1 LIFGLFLKRGFQYGL
16 SVSRKPIMMFWVLIA
31 AIVLGV
37 VAALTRG
44 VLRHPTAP
52 ELATGQDIGVYKD
65 HMGEIERD
73 MARGLISADEAEH
86 LRLEISH
93 RILAADRAMQAATT
107 AQPPASRQGPLPA
120 AVILCLF
127 CGAVATLIYLKL
139 GAPGYDDLALSD
151 RITAAKILH
160 ETRPAQIDAE
170 RRKLTAESPDAASTE
185 FQLLMVKLR
194 AAMRQRPNDLKGQ
207 TLLARNE
214 AALGHYTAAY
224 KAQEQVL
231 RLKQTNAVA
240 EDYALYADMLVYAA
254 GGYVSPQA
262 EIALQVALER
272 DPQHPKARYYMG
284 LTYAQTGRPDVA
296 FRIWRDVLY
305 NDLQDPALQEL
316 IEVQIG
322 AAAQL
327 AGVRY
332 DPLESQIAAGPTT
345 TGSATTRPTATR
357 PSTADITAAN
367 DMTAE
372 DRSAMIAGMVFRL
385 SQRLATEG
393 GPASDWARLIDA
405 YGVLGNA
412 GKAKAIWRDAQ
423 EVFAGK
429 PDALH
434 GIAASARRAGFEP

>member
-1 LIFGLFLKRGFQYGL
+1 
-16 SVSRKPIMMFWVLIA
+16 MMFWVLIV

-44 VLRHPTAP
+44 LLLHPTAP
-52 ELATGQDIGVYKD
+52 EPATGQDIGVYKD
-65 HMGEIERD
+65 HLGEIDRD
-73 MARGLISADEAEH
+73 MARGLISADEAKH

-107 AQPPASRQGPLPA
+107 AQPPAPRQGSLPT
-120 AVILCLF
+120 AVILCLL

-139 GAPGYDDLALSD
+139 GTPGYDDLALSD
-151 RITAAKILH
+151 RITAARILR
-160 ETRPAQIDAE
+160 ETRPTQIDAE
-170 RRKLTAESPDAASTE
+170 RRQPTTESPEAASTE

-194 AAMRQRPNDLKGQ
+194 AAMRQRPNDLTGQ

-262 EIALQVALER
+262 ETALQVALER
-272 DPQHPKARYYMG
+272 DPQHPKARYYLG

-296 FRIWRDVLY
+296 FRVWRDVLY

-316 IEVQIG
+316 IEAQIG

-327 AGVRY
+327 AGVEY
-332 DPLESQIAAGPTT
+332 DPLESQIAAGPTA
-345 TGSATTRPTATR
+345 TGSAATG
-357 PSTADITAAN
+357 PSSADITAAN
-367 DMTAE
+367 DMTTE

-405 YGVLGNA
+405 YGVLGDA

-423 EVFAGK
+423 EVFAGN

-434 GIAASARRAGFEP
+434 GILASARRAGVEP

>member
-1 LIFGLFLKRGFQYGL
+1 
-16 SVSRKPIMMFWVLIA
+16 MMFWVLIV

-44 VLRHPTAP
+44 LLLHPTAP
-52 ELATGQDIGVYKD
+52 EPATGQDIGVYKD
-65 HMGEIERD
+65 HLGEIHRD
-73 MARGLISADEAEH
+73 MARGLISADEAKH

-93 RILAADRAMQAATT
+93 RILAADRAMQASTT
-107 AQPPASRQGPLPA
+107 AQPPAPRQGSLPT
-120 AVILCLF
+120 AVILCLL

-139 GAPGYDDLALSD
+139 GTPGYDDLALSD
-151 RITAAKILH
+151 RITAARILR
-160 ETRPAQIDAE
+160 ETRPTQIDAE
-170 RRKLTAESPDAASTE
+170 RRQPTTESPEAASTE

-194 AAMRQRPNDLKGQ
+194 AAMRQRPNDLTGQ

-254 GGYVSPQA
+254 SGYVSPQA
-262 EIALQVALER
+262 ETALQVALER
-272 DPQHPKARYYMG
+272 DPQHPKARYYLG

-296 FRIWRDVLY
+296 FRVWRDVLY
-305 NDLQDPALQEL
+305 KDLQDPALQEL
-316 IEVQIG
+316 IEAQIG

-327 AGVRY
+327 AGVEY
-332 DPLESQIAAGPTT
+332 DPLESQIAAGPTA
-345 TGSATTRPTATR
+345 TGSAATG
-357 PSTADITAAN
+357 PSSADITAAN

-405 YGVLGNA
+405 YGVLGDA

-423 EVFAGK
+423 EVFAGN

-434 GIAASARRAGFEP
+434 GILASVRRAGVEP

>member
-1 LIFGLFLKRGFQYGL
+1 
-16 SVSRKPIMMFWVLIA
+16 
-31 AIVLGV
+31 
-37 VAALTRG
+37 
-44 VLRHPTAP
+44 
-52 ELATGQDIGVYKD
+52 
-65 HMGEIERD
+65 
-73 MARGLISADEAEH
+73 MARGLISADEVEH

-93 RILAADRAMQAATT
+93 RILAADRAIQAATT
-107 AQPPASRQGPLPA
+107 AQSPAPRQRSLPA
-120 AVILCLF
+120 AVILCLL

-151 RITAAKILH
+151 RITAARILR
-160 ETRPAQIDAE
+160 EIRPAQIDAE
-170 RRKLTAESPDAASTE
+170 RGQPTAESPDAASTE

-296 FRIWRDVLY
+296 FRVWRDVLY
-305 NDLQDPALQEL
+305 NDLQDPVLQAL
-316 IEVQIG
+316 IEAQIG

-327 AGVRY
+327 AGVEY
-332 DPLESQIAAGPTT
+332 DPLESQIAAGPTA
-345 TGSATTRPTATR
+345 TGSATTGSTATG

-367 DMTAE
+367 D
-372 DRSAMIAGMVFRL
+372 
-385 SQRLATEG
+385 
-393 GPASDWARLIDA
+393 A
-405 YGVLGNA
+405 YGVLGDA
-412 GKAKAIWRDAQ
+412 GKAKAIWRNAQ
-423 EVFAGK
+423 EVFAGN

-434 GIAASARRAGFEP
+434 GIAVSARRAGVEP